1 MVETQVFHSSSNK
14 YMKGKGTIV
23 KNGVVMPDKHPTD
36 PSLYLVHLGDR
47 TASANGR
54 LEDGVW
60 CINALS
66 PYTRYRDINNNAVS
80 FGSYIP
86 LLPFTPVTVTI
97 PSGGMGTPL
106 ITGLAK
112 TNVNVPDPDNRDSL
126 YMLAQT
132 PKGSWISIDDNRNN
146 IQIMHN
152 KGSSSMIL
160 AENNITLEIAK
171 GDNSGKAHDTSLSLS
186 KGSFI
191 FKMRDAMM
199 KMDESGFIVG
209 FDKIDGNEHASYL
222 KVTRDGI
229 EIYGNKYFKLNTDEY
244 ATINSREVTIE
255 GTKDAS
261 LLSNHVKVNGTQ
273 LTSIKGNQIELEGFW
288 NVQLKGTHIGFQATV
303 QLTEL
308 TALRYTTIATESKK
322 IGVYAET
329 AGDHSL
335 VTGALNIGATNIL
348 MDGLIVENSGAG
360 LSVAEAAFVAAE
372 GANTIAHA
380 TLMEMGIL
388 WMGKNVAVST
398 ITKALGGGPVMAGA
412 AKTSE
417 APSGILQIA
426 KDKENKKS
434 INSTTATFY
443 SRKNDALEQLTIVD
457 SLIEESLTAVNTG
470 GQAPSAVTK
479 SNSFGAG
486 GSAGAGVSGSLLEQA
501 ITGTPELS
509 TKPTGPIIGMN
520 TKDIHGTLT
529 NIMNGGTTDQT
540 QNTGQ
545 GDSCYVAQDS
555 CNIMQPSGPFAS
567 IRESIMGCNGDPAVS
582 RQKACGNAIAT
593 AQGMQEEQLAPFED
607 KLDLGSINNGSTDV
621 GTGMPSTPGHCG
633 G

>member
-1 MVETQVFHSSSNK
+1 
-14 YMKGKGTIV
+14 MKGKGTIV

-36 PSLYLVHLGDR
+36 PSLYLVHIGDR
-47 TASANGR
+47 TASSSGR

-60 CINALS
+60 CINAMS
-66 PYTRYRDINNNAVS
+66 PYTRFRDINNNAVS

-86 LLPFTPVTVTI
+86 LQPFTPVTITI
-97 PSGGMGTPL
+97 PNGGMGTPL

-112 TNVNVPDPDNRDSL
+112 TNVNVPDPENRDSL

-132 PKGSWISIDDNRNN
+132 PKGSWIAIDDKRNN

-152 KGSSSMIL
+152 KGSSSVVL
-160 AENNITLEIAK
+160 AENNITLELSK

-199 KMDESGFIVG
+199 KMDEGGFVVG

-244 ATINSREVTIE
+244 ATMNSREITIE

-261 LLSNHVKVNGTQ
+261 FLSNHVKVNGTQ

-288 NVQLKGTHIGFQATV
+288 NVQLKGMHIGFQATV

-308 TALRYTTIATESKK
+308 TALRFTTITTESKK
-322 IGVYAET
+322 IGIYAET

-348 MDGLIVENSGAG
+348 MDGMIVENSGGGATA
-360 LSVAEAAFVAAE
+360 AEAAFGEAE
-372 GANTIAHA
+372 GVNEAAHA
-380 TLMEMGIL
+380 IL
-388 WMGKNVAVST
+388 EEVGTAWMGKNVFIST
-398 ITKALGGGPVMAGA
+398 ITKVLGGGPFLAGSG
-412 AKTSE
+412 KTSE
-417 APSGILQIA
+417 APSGMLQTA
-426 KDKENKKS
+426 KDKTNKKS
-434 INSTTATFY
+434 INSTAATFY
-443 SRKNDALEQLTIVD
+443 SRKNDALEELTIVD
-457 SLIEESLTAVNTG
+457 SLIEESMTAVNTG
-470 GQAPSAVTK
+470 GQSPAALTK
-479 SNSFGAG
+479 SSAYGAG

-509 TKPTGPIIGMN
+509 TKPSGSIIGMN
-520 TKDIHGTLT
+520 TEEIQGTLV
-529 NIMNGGTTDQT
+529 NIMNGGTIDQSS
-540 QNTGQ
+540 QPGGG
-545 GDSCYVAQDS
+545 GDSCYVAQNS
-555 CNIMQPSGPFAS
+555 CNIMQPDGPFAS
-567 IRESIMGCNGDPAVS
+567 LRESIMGCGQDPGAA
-582 RQKACGNAIAT
+582 KAKQCGETIAS
-593 AQGMQEEQLAPFED
+593 AQGMADEQTSKFEV
-607 KLDLGSINNGSTDV
+607 KLDLSSIEGGTTNTD
-621 GTGMPSTPGHCG
+621 TGMPHTPGHCG